1 MPNSSSSPATTA
13 NGHRAMTIT
22 APKHEPDNPDGAA
35 IDDEQIAAWR
45 AFLRAHSLMLRQIG
59 EDLEQEGL
67 PPLAWYDVL
76 WALYEA
82 PEGRLQNYE
91 LADAVLLSRS
101 GLSRLVDRIA
111 GAGLVRRSQCPGDR
125 RGVHIELTDDGVET
139 LGRMWPVY
147 ARGIAEHFIPALGKH
162 SCTVREAFE
171 SVAASVGGDLPAG
184 C

>member
-1 MPNSSSSPATTA
+1 MTTTA
-13 NGHRAMTIT
+13 PHRD
-22 APKHEPDNPDGAA
+22 PDLDPTPV
-35 IDDEQIAAWR
+35 DDEEIAAWR

-59 EDLEQEGL
+59 EDLEAAGL

-82 PEGRLQNYE
+82 PARRLQNYE

-111 GAGLVRRSQCPGDR
+111 DAGLVRRTDCPEDR
-125 RGVHIELTDDGVET
+125 RGVHIELTDEGAAM
-139 LGRMWPVY
+139 LRQMWPVY
-147 ARGIAEHFIPALGKH
+147 ARGIAEHFAPALGRH
-162 SCTVREAFE
+162 SCTVRQAFE
-171 SVAASVGGDLPAG
+171 SVAASLGRGEHGEP

>member
-1 MPNSSSSPATTA
+1 MTTTA
-13 NGHRAMTIT
+13 PT
-22 APKHEPDNPDGAA
+22 PDFKDLETAA

-59 EDLEQEGL
+59 EDLEAAGL

-82 PEGRLQNYE
+82 PSRRLQNYE

-111 GAGLVRRSQCPGDR
+111 DAGLVRRTNCPDDR
-125 RGVHIELTDDGVET
+125 RGVHIELTDDGAAM
-139 LGRMWPVY
+139 LRRMWPVY
-147 ARGIAEHFIPALGKH
+147 ARGIAQHFAPALGEH
-162 SCTVREAFE
+162 SCTVRLAFE
-171 SVAASVGGDLPAG
+171 SVAASFDGGENGEL

>member
-1 MPNSSSSPATTA
+1 MTTTA
-13 NGHRAMTIT
+13 S
-22 APKHEPDNPDGAA
+22 NPGVGGLEAA
-35 IDDEQIAAWR
+35 LADDEQIAAWR

-59 EDLEQEGL
+59 EDLEAAGL

-82 PEGRLQNYE
+82 PDRRLQNYE

-111 GAGLVRRSQCPGDR
+111 DAGLVRRTTCPGDR
-125 RGVHIELTDDGVET
+125 RGVHIELTDEGVSM
-139 LGRMWPVY
+139 LRRMWPVY
-147 ARGIAEHFIPALGKH
+147 ARGIAEHFAPALGQH
-162 SCTVREAFE
+162 SCTVRQAFE
-171 SVAASVGGDLPAG
+171 SVAASLDGGEEGEL